1 MPKAEKQDAR
11 PTFWFPDRRP
21 QDLSEGYLLG
31 EVLHEDGGHANVQ
44 IALPDGLKTFNFPV
58 VHAKPVN
65 PKTLNGVSDNT
76 QLMHLHEPSLLFNLR
91 CRYNKDLIYTY
102 TGYILIAI
110 NPYKALSCYGDAE
123 MRSYKGKSI
132 GLLPPH
138 LYAMADRA
146 FRSMSRDGNSQ
157 SIIISGESGSGKTE
171 SSKIVMKYLA
181 MCGFPSGKGSE
192 EKRASVILTS
202 LSEKVLDCNPI
213 LEGFGNAKTVMN
225 HNSSRFGKFTR
236 IHFDKRNWLVGA
248 DVVTYLLEKSRTVT
262 QNHEERNYHVFYHLF
277 AGLAPADKAALQL
290 GQLADYGM
298 LKTGLMQVAAI
309 NDAERF
315 AELLAAFRTVDMS
328 VMEQQGIFRALAS
341 LLHLSNIEFEPTDD
355 DSCHVLDRTP
365 LELAAGFMQAP
376 LATFEEALIS
386 RTMAQPGSSSIYK
399 IPLKVQEARYSRDT
413 LTKALY
419 AVIFDWLVARINQSL
434 LTVAETRAFIGVLD
448 IFGFEDFIV
457 NSFEQLCINFANE
470 KLQAHFNTQVF
481 KQEQEIYIRE
491 AIRWDPINEP
501 DNQACI
507 AMLAARPP
515 SQPVG
520 LFALLD
526 EQCRLPKCTSK
537 TFTEKL
543 FQTQKEAHARGVLA
557 SVPRGKGLMPYEGFV
572 VHHYAGQVMYHSEG
586 FLQKNNNSLHDDL
599 ELVLKNAEDPF
610 LQLLYQVMEEEPT
623 PACSGLRAS
632 TPSLG
637 GPTEMPLGA
646 KRGLGVG
653 KRTAKARFSSVSAHF
668 LVQLSQLTDNL
679 ERTSSHFVRCVNPNK
694 VKSPDKFMGGH
705 VLHQLRCSGMMEALR
720 LMHEGFP
727 TRCPYEDLYDRYK
740 DMMPRSIASLD
751 SPSFCEI
758 LLMAL
763 GLDKAD
769 YQLGITKVF
778 FRAGK
783 LAFLDQLTGSEYK
796 ELAPDIANKVRVWLV
811 KKRWRRHTIAVVAF
825 LRLKRTL
832 EDLRLLRKIFQ
843 TANFM
848 MLMANRPKL
857 SLKRAREI
865 RARNAANVCQ
875 RFARGYLGQR
885 RYHKSQWAI
894 RFAQRFYRGH
904 MARMRCG
911 PALAALRAKLKVEA
925 EERKKVAEALRKQ
938 KHKEELER
946 ARVMARDGAAVPLS
960 SASSAKY
967 NKQRPI
973 GQETP
978 GASAEGSATLAM
990 LAESAGGDFAARFA
1004 ILEKTVSETIP
1015 QLQQQVAELQR
1026 ELASIRGVQPKVAV
1040 PNVPLP
1046 PTDIAPPNTRTRQRS
1061 HSTLGLPNA
1070 TVASSSVRVSRR
1082 ASLSA
1087 QVGGGKST
1095 WGLLD
1100 LLGITTN
1107 QSSAAVTAVVAGDRR
1122 DGARPRTACA
1132 KNAAAVDRSP
1142 VTKLPGETL
1151 QMLTKAVMALE
1162 KHFAKADEPGAR
1174 LSAELLGSDR
1184 DNKDIAVLVRGQLC
1198 TALSRVLLHGFKSF
1212 KLIGKYHIWDF
1223 VQETSEALVKSGQVI
1238 PLLGDAQRSLLAAVS
1253 EVNSHEGTANNPN
1266 IKFRSFVCFGLNCRA
1281 LHDWVQVLTLDKETM
1296 AKFYEAWAFVN
1307 SSADALPQLVDT
1319 LAPLSGQRYSLSLD
1333 YELKS
1338 WDLH

>member
-1 MPKAEKQDAR
+1 
-11 PTFWFPDRRP
+11 
-21 QDLSEGYLLG
+21 
-31 EVLHEDGGHANVQ
+31 
-44 IALPDGLKTFNFPV
+44 
-58 VHAKPVN
+58 
-65 PKTLNGVSDNT
+65 
-76 QLMHLHEPSLLFNLR
+76 
-91 CRYNKDLIYTY
+91 
-102 TGYILIAI
+102 
-110 NPYKALSCYGDAE
+110 
-123 MRSYKGKSI
+123 
-132 GLLPPH
+132 
-138 LYAMADRA
+138 MADRA

-192 EKRASVILTS
+192 EKRASDILTS

-277 AGLAPADKAALQL
+277 AGLAPADKAALRL
-290 GQLADYGM
+290 GQPADFGM
-298 LKTGLMQVAAI
+298 LKKGLMQVAAI

-315 AELLAAFRTVDMS
+315 AELLAAFRTVGMS

-341 LLHLSNIEFEPTDD
+341 LLHLSNIEFEPTDE

-376 LATFEEALIS
+376 LTAFEEALIS
-386 RTMAQPGSSSIYK
+386 RTMTQPGSSSIYK

-419 AVIFDWLVARINQSL
+419 AVIFDWLVVRINQSL

-448 IFGFEDFIV
+448 IFGFEDFVV

-470 KLQAHFNTQVF
+470 KLQAHFNAQVF

-491 AIRWDPINEP
+491 AIRWDPIHEP

-572 VHHYAGQVMYHSEG
+572 VYHYAGQVMYHSEG

-610 LQLLYQVMEEEPT
+610 LQLLNQVMEEEPT
-623 PACSGLRAS
+623 HACSGLRAS
-632 TPSLG
+632 TPLLG

-646 KRGLGVG
+646 NRGLGMG

-832 EDLRLLRKIFQ
+832 EDLRLLRKLFQ

-865 RARNAANVCQ
+865 R
-875 RFARGYLGQR
+875 
-885 RYHKSQWAI
+885 
-894 RFAQRFYRGH
+894 
-904 MARMRCG
+904 
-911 PALAALRAKLKVEA
+911 
-925 EERKKVAEALRKQ
+925 
-938 KHKEELER
+938 
-946 ARVMARDGAAVPLS
+946 
-960 SASSAKY
+960 
-967 NKQRPI
+967 
-973 GQETP
+973 
-978 GASAEGSATLAM
+978 
-990 LAESAGGDFAARFA
+990 
-1004 ILEKTVSETIP
+1004 
-1015 QLQQQVAELQR
+1015 
-1026 ELASIRGVQPKVAV
+1026 
-1040 PNVPLP
+1040 
-1046 PTDIAPPNTRTRQRS
+1046 
-1061 HSTLGLPNA
+1061 
-1070 TVASSSVRVSRR
+1070 
-1082 ASLSA
+1082 
-1087 QVGGGKST
+1087 VGGGKST

-1107 QSSAAVTAVVAGDRR
+1107 QSSAAVTAVAAAGERR

-1174 LSAELLGSDR
+1174 LSAEMLGSDR

-1307 SSADALPQLVDT
+1307 SSADALPQLVET